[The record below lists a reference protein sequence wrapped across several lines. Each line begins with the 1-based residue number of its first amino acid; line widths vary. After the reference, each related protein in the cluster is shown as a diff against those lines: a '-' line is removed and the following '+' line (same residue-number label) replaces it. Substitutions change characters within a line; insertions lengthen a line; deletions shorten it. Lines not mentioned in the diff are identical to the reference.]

1 MSPQTIQL
9 ARGAIEYLE
18 ISGIPSA
25 APLVFLH
32 EGLGSLSTW
41 RGFPTEL
48 CAATGRRGLVFS
60 RHGYG
65 GSEVLRAPR
74 ESEYMHREAW
84 EVLPVVLENLDYLR
98 PVLVGHSDGASIA
111 LIYAGSGIGQPAAL
125 VLLAPHVIVEDR
137 TIAGIETAREAFLTT
152 DLPERLARHHTDP
165 ASTFWGWN
173 DVWLSPEF
181 RRWDIRDILDGVTC
195 PVLAIQCVDDP
206 YGSLAQLDLVTAG
219 VTGPTRRL
227 VLPGAGHAPHQ
238 EHPEETIA
246 AIAAFLAEIEDP

>member
-74 ESEYMHREAW
+74 ESEYMHRE
-84 EVLPVVLENLDYLR
+84 
-98 PVLVGHSDGASIA
+98 
-111 LIYAGSGIGQPAAL
+111 
-125 VLLAPHVIVEDR
+125 
-137 TIAGIETAREAFLTT
+137 AREAFLTT